1 MTYVLLTRPEE
12 DCQELK
18 TKLIV
23 PTISSP
29 LLKVTQKVKRITLPE
44 GVTDLIATSARVFEM
59 ITNIKSM
66 VATPVW
72 CVGEAT
78 AAAAKAA
85 GFNTIFQVNRSAQEI
100 LERIVNECPKES
112 SHFAH
117 IGGSVVHV
125 DLAEAL
131 VKLGFKADRIIIYET
146 EAAQSLSPEAETIM
160 QAGLVQQIPFFSLR
174 TAEVFIDIAKKSEWA
189 DKLGRVTALAHS
201 EAIARSL
208 RQISWKEVIVV
219 PDLSAQRIVDYY
231 KRPGDPSMKQIP
243 FIGQLL
249 ATAAVAAIISML
261 TVSLW
266 PVPSPQD
273 LLPSVTSNDLQA
285 LTEEVASVKE
295 KIKSTSEIEEKIQY
309 LTETMAQL
317 QKEIADQKT
326 EKSEAPPIIEAPKP
340 AEPSAPPIVKDSMD
354 SFRNLQQEL
363 TTGSVR
369 ASTVIEVN
377 KHLPADQQL
386 PRSVISIRDL
396 LDQLQVLPELKR
408 EINLEVENSL
418 WQKAIN
424 SMGLKVRKTEPTPL
438 KDQAINGLK
447 RLDFSFLE
455 ALDAVPLPGDWA
467 LWVKECHQTKNV
479 LNVVSTHLNQNSST
493 TAGDY
498 K

>member
-1 MTYVLLTRPEE
+1 VTYVLLTRPEE

-18 TKLIV
+18 SKLLV

-29 LLKVTQKVKRITLPE
+29 LLKVTQKVKRVTLPA

-66 VATPVW
+66 VTIPVW

-78 AAAAKAA
+78 ATAAKAA
-85 GFNTIFQVNRSAQEI
+85 GFETIFQVNRSAQEI

-131 VKLGFKADRIIIYET
+131 MQLGFKADRIIIYET
-146 EAAQSLSPEAETIM
+146 EAAQSLSSEAENVM
-160 QAGLVQQIPFFSLR
+160 SAGLVQQIPFFSLR

-189 DKLGRVTALAHS
+189 DKLGRITAMAHS

-208 RQISWKEVIVV
+208 RQINWKEVIVV

-231 KRPGDPSMKQIP
+231 KRPGDYPMKQRP

-249 ATAAVAAIISML
+249 ATAAVAAVISML

-266 PVPSPQD
+266 PTSSPQD
-273 LLPSVTSNDLQA
+273 LPPFVTSDDLQV
-285 LTEEVASVKE
+285 LTKEVASLKARIE
-295 KIKSTSEIEEKIQY
+295 SPSEIEEKIQQ
-309 LTETMAQL
+309 LTDAMTQL
-317 QKEIADQKT
+317 QKDIAVQQG
-326 EKSEAPPIIEAPKP
+326 EKSKEPT
-340 AEPSAPPIVKDSMD
+340 AEVLPSPESNIFSRIKDLID
-354 SFRNLQQEL
+354 SLRSIQQEL

-369 ASTVIEVN
+369 ATTVIEVN
-377 KHLPADQQL
+377 KHLPPEQHL
-386 PRSVISIRDL
+386 PQSVMSVRDL
-396 LDQLQVLPELKR
+396 LDQLRVLPEIKR

-424 SMGLKVRKTEPTPL
+424 SMGLKVRKTESTSL

-455 ALDAVPLPGDWA
+455 ALDKVPLSREWA
-467 LWVKECHQTKNV
+467 LWVKECHQTKDV
-479 LNVVSTHLNQNSST
+479 LNVVSTQLNQNLSAR
-493 TAGDY
+493 TAGDDQ
-498 K
+498 

>member
-29 LLKVTQKVKRITLPE
+29 LLKVIQKAKRVALPE

-59 ITNIKSM
+59 ISNIKSM
-66 VATPVW
+66 ITIPVW

-78 AAAAKAA
+78 ATAAKAA
-85 GFNTIFQVNRSAQEI
+85 GFEKIFQVNRSAQEI

-117 IGGSVVHV
+117 IGGAVVHV

-131 VKLGFKADRIIIYET
+131 VNLGFKADRIIIYET
-146 EAAQSLSPEAETIM
+146 EAAQSLSQEAETVM
-160 QAGLVQQIPFFSLR
+160 QAGLIQQMPFFSLR
-174 TAEVFIDIAKKSEWA
+174 TAEIFVDIAKKSEWA
-189 DKLGRVTALAHS
+189 DKLRRVTALAHS

-231 KRPGDPSMKQIP
+231 KRPGDSSMKQRP

-249 ATAAVAAIISML
+249 ATAAVAAVVSML
-261 TVSLW
+261 IVSLW
-266 PVPSPQD
+266 PASSLQD
-273 LLPSVTSNDLQA
+273 LPSSVKPEDLQV
-285 LTEEVASVKE
+285 LTKEIASIKANL
-295 KIKSTSEIEEKIQY
+295 KIPSELEEKIQH
-309 LTETMAQL
+309 LSENLAQL
-317 QKEIADQKT
+317 QKEMAEQKV
-326 EKSEAPPIIEAPKP
+326 EKPSVPLIETPKP
-340 AEPSAPPIVKDSMD
+340 TEPFTPPVAKDSKY
-354 SFRNLQQEL
+354 SLRSLQQEL

-369 ASTVIEVN
+369 ARTVIDVN
-377 KHLPADQQL
+377 KHLPLDQQL
-386 PRSVISIRDL
+386 PQSVISVRDL
-396 LDQLQVLPELKR
+396 LDQLQALPNLKR
-408 EINLEVENSL
+408 EINLEVDNSL

-424 SMGLKVRKTEPTPL
+424 SMGLRVRKTEITPL
-438 KDQAINGLK
+438 KEQAVKGLK
-447 RLDFSFLE
+447 RLDFSFLGTLDII
-455 ALDAVPLPGDWA
+455 ALPSEWA
-467 LWVKECHQTKNV
+467 LWVKECHQTRNV
-479 LNVVSTHLNQNSST
+479 LASVSTHLDQDLST
-493 TAGDY
+493 PPGDY